1 MKLST
6 DNPNTMPVTDAV
18 YGPRPKGP
26 GKPERE
32 RRERTL
38 LDALVAEAPANT
50 VARLTLLALPKKRR
64 KR

>member
-1 MKLST
+1 MKLNT
-6 DNPNTMPVTDAV
+6 DNAQTMPVTDAV

-32 RRERTL
+32 RRERSLIEALDPATVRTL
-38 LDALVAEAPANT
+38 E
-50 VARLTLLALPKKRR
+50 RLHAKARR

>member
-1 MKLST
+1 VKLNT

-32 RRERTL
+32 RRERSL
-38 LDALVAEAPANT
+38 LDAVVAEAPAT
-50 VARLTLLALPKKRR
+50 ADRLVKLALPKKRR